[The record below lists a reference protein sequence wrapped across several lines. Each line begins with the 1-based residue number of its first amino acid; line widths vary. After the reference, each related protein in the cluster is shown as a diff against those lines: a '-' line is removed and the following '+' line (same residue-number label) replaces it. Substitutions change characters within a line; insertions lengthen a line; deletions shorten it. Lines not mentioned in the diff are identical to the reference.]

1 MHGLITSYKLSLN
14 EMEARMNLL
23 AERNRGLL
31 QKSQEH
37 AEMVQQTREAVHE
50 SKRHMM
56 ELGRK
61 LNHIRMLQRYGL

>member
-1 MHGLITSYKLSLN
+1 
-14 EMEARMNLL
+14 MNLL